1 MASEQQSVVSKEIST
16 NIVNISDASTSNL
29 QQADIVAQ
37 ESNNIE
43 IRTKA
48 LNALGT
54 TFGA

>member
-1 MASEQQSVVSKEIST
+1 MPKQAF
-16 NIVNISDASTSNL
+16 
-29 QQADIVAQ
+29 ADIVAQ